1 MIKLDAMRVEKIT
14 GELEKITDEI
24 VNYTAIEYVQHDE
37 DETGGTLTFQS
48 DSYSIMLDYDLTG
61 GYNYHVATTKYDNNG
76 IMETEEK
83 NQGFMKSTKAV
94 INYIK
99 RFNK

>member
-1 MIKLDAMRVEKIT
+1 MELDKMRVEKIT
-14 GELEKITDEI
+14 GELEQITDEI
-24 VNYTAIEYVQHDE
+24 VNYTAIEYVQHHE
-37 DETGGTLTFQS
+37 DETGGTLIFQS

-83 NQGFMKSTKAV
+83 NQRYIKSVKAV
-94 INYIK
+94 INYI
-99 RFNK
+99 RHFNK

>member
-1 MIKLDAMRVEKIT
+1 MTKLDVTRLEKIT
-14 GELEKITDEI
+14 GELEEITDEI
-24 VNYTAIEYVQHDE
+24 VNYTAIEYVQHHE
-37 DETGGTLTFQS
+37 DETGGTLIFQS

>member
-1 MIKLDAMRVEKIT
+1 MKLDEMRLEKIT
-14 GELEKITDEI
+14 SELEQITDEI
-24 VNYTAIEYVQHDE
+24 VNYTAIEYVEHLE
-37 DETGGTLTFQS
+37 DSTGGTLTFRS
-48 DSYSIMLDYDLTG
+48 DNYSIMLDYDLTG
-61 GYNYHVATTKYDNNG
+61 GYYYHVATTKYDSNG

-83 NQGFMKSTKAV
+83 NQRFIKSVKAV

>member
-1 MIKLDAMRVEKIT
+1 MELDKMRLEKIT
-14 GELEKITDEI
+14 RELEQITDEI
-24 VNYTAIEYVQHDE
+24 VNYTAIEYVQHQE
-37 DETGGTLTFQS
+37 DETGGTLIFQS

-61 GYNYHVATTKYDNNG
+61 GYNYHVSTTKYGNNG